1 MITLFGSLNV
11 LNLILVIA
19 FTICAN
25 KIDLDQIEEKGQR
38 YCGSCKK
45 IVYLVN
51 NVEDY
56 VSHIQHGDCIAY
68 YEEIDQQPTKS
79 YNRFPLFEP
88 GVNVK
93 EKQSLFGI
101 NSSGRRAVM
110 GRKCF

>member
-1 MITLFGSLNV
+1 LWL
-11 LNLILVIA
+11 LQ
-19 FTICAN
+19 
-25 KIDLDQIEEKGQR
+25 KID
-38 YCGSCKK
+38 
-45 IVYLVN
+45 YLVN